1 MNKINLIF
9 SWKFKLK
16 FGNKIWS
23 QGEIGD
29 FWNLE
34 FFKAKEISGKNPKWQ
49 EDSKHAQKK
58 EHKRKQNFCP
68 NKKNRKKCA
77 FAPPPLPWTL
87 FDQLKSIPGGGYIL
101 EFYKKTRTLWCKILK
116 LKFVVI
122 MVKSTWV
129 QFCLGSLQDD
139 IYLSIFKWKIISM

>member
-58 EHKRKQNFCP
+58 NTKENTI
-68 NKKNRKKCA
+68 
-77 FAPPPLPWTL
+77 FA
-87 FDQLKSIPGGGYIL
+87 KI
-101 EFYKKTRTLWCKILK
+101 KKTGKMRVCTPPCLENYLINLNLSQEGDIFWNFIKRQELCGAKFWNWNLLRLWSNLRECN
-116 LKFVVI
+116 FVLAACR
-122 MVKSTWV
+122 M
-129 QFCLGSLQDD
+129 
-139 IYLSIFKWKIISM
+139 IFTFPFSNGK